1 MGTVRQRLGERV
13 TGHREQVSP
22 PEGSGWDWAL
32 ALAGALGEWT
42 RPCSRLSNLSL
53 GPTRPQR
60 AVKGTPMLP
69 FLGEKACPGVP
80 GRV

>member
-32 ALAGALGEWT
+32 ALAGALG
-42 RPCSRLSNLSL
+42 
-53 GPTRPQR
+53 
-60 AVKGTPMLP
+60 
-69 FLGEKACPGVP
+69 
-80 GRV
+80 RVDKTLLQAL